1 MQRGSAGR
9 SRRAI
14 CSAISSHSVV
24 RFGGLLSRKKSVNPA
39 YRPMLATLVDAPFND
54 KAWVFETKWDG
65 FRLITEKRGD
75 TVRLWSRNGI
85 DVTTKYAPVLP
96 ALQKIETSYVIDGEL
111 CALDAQGRSRF
122 QLLQN
127 ALNKRAKLLY
137 VVFDALFV
145 EGQDIRDKPLLV
157 RKEILKAL
165 LPRDPLLRYSE
176 HVVEFGRQEFAKA
189 QRAHEE
195 GVIAKRAAGL
205 YHSGKRTREW
215 LKFKAIQEQEV
226 VIVGYTEP
234 RRSRKYFGS
243 LVLAVR
249 DKANKRWEYAGHVG
263 TGFDQAELK
272 SLYGTLQPLRT
283 SKKPFDQKV
292 KYENATAW
300 LIPKLV
306 GEVKFTEWTSDGE
319 MRHPVFLGLR
329 TDKEALDVIRERA

>member
-1 MQRGSAGR
+1 M
-9 SRRAI
+9 
-14 CSAISSHSVV
+14 
-24 RFGGLLSRKKSVNPA
+24 NPA
-39 YRPMLATLVDAPFND
+39 YRPMLATLVNEPFND
-54 KAWVFETKWDG
+54 KKWVFETKWDG

-85 DVTTKYAPVLP
+85 DVTRRYALLLP
-96 ALQKIETSYVIDGEL
+96 ALQRIDGSCVLDGEL

-127 ALNKRAKLLY
+127 ALNKKARLLY

-145 EGQDIRDKPLLV
+145 EGKDMRDKPLLA

-165 LPRDPLLRYSE
+165 LPREPLLRFSQ
-176 HVVEFGRQEFAKA
+176 HVAEFGKREFAKA
-189 QRAHEE
+189 RRAHEE

-205 YHSGKRTREW
+205 YYSGKRTREW
-215 LKFKAIQEQEV
+215 LKFKAVHEQEV

-249 DKANKRWEYAGHVG
+249 DKAKKRWVYAGHVG
-263 TGFDQAELK
+263 TGFDQAALK
-272 SLYGTLQPLRT
+272 SLYETLQRLRT
-283 SKKPFDQKV
+283 DKKPFDQKV
-292 KYENATAW
+292 KNENATTW

-306 GEVKFTEWTSDGE
+306 GEVKFTEWTSESE

-329 TDKEALDVIRERA
+329 TDKKAFDVIREQA